1 MKRTSTLQARDI
13 TTRTYQVR
21 ISTLDVKNRSVDAV
35 IATEERVLV
44 LDWNRFE
51 IVEEIL
57 LMAGCRLP
65 ADGQVP
71 LLDSHDR
78 SSVQKQLG
86 STQNLRIEG
95 DQLIG
100 RNFFSDSPAA
110 EHPWTLV
117 RQGHLKSNSIGYQVI
132 HSKMVK
138 AGAEEI
144 IGGRTFRASAD
155 RDLRV
160 STNWEVKENSV
171 CAIGADKNAQ
181 NRRQDMIFEEWL
193 ETKGFKRADLDDNQ
207 LAVLQDAYN
216 VDPANIGERLDRG
229 IGRTKTATAT
239 AEDERNRIAA
249 IRELAGEDVPV
260 DIIERCITEDKSVE
274 EAKAMILDSIRDA
287 RPHVNAVSVMVG
299 DDLNRASLPAA
310 ISDAILTRAG
320 VKLLKENELGE
331 PVLDENGKAEY
342 RQPHE
347 SSRRLLSMR
356 IPDMARQLLIADGR
370 ADAGAYSDQQAIRVC
385 LSEVQQSRRSS
396 SGGISTLVLSEILG
410 DSMNKS
416 LLAAYF
422 EYPVQWPKFCKKEM
436 HNNFQEITRVRLSE
450 LDTLAQIGSGGE
462 YTYASVGEEAEKYT
476 LAKFGKIFGLSMEQ
490 MINDNLHA
498 FSQVPRKLG
507 LTARRIEDVLAF
519 GVITLNAAMSDN
531 VALFH
536 ADHGNLAAGAV
547 ISTTT
552 LNAAKLAFRKQIG
565 KSEDSG
571 TSAYLNL
578 VPAILIVPPELE
590 GTAEMMLSSE
600 YDPADE
606 YHKKANIWQGKLEL
620 CVHPILSATSL
631 TAWHLTTTPGHG
643 GIEMCFLN
651 GAQIPHLERE
661 LGFEN
666 DTLRWKVRHIC
677 AAKAIDY
684 RALYRDPGA

>member
-13 TTRTYQVR
+13 TTRTYQIR
-21 ISTLDVKNRSVDAV
+21 ISTLDVKKRSVDAV

-44 LDWNRFE
+44 LDWTRFE

-57 LMAGCRLP
+57 LMNGCRLP
-65 ADGQVP
+65 ADRQVP

-95 DQLIG
+95 DKLVG

-110 EHPWTLV
+110 EHPWQLV
-117 RQGHLKSNSIGYQVI
+117 REGHLKDNSVGYRVV

-138 AGAEEI
+138 AGTEGVV
-144 IGGRTFRASAD
+144 GGRTFKASAD

-171 CAIGADKNAQ
+171 CAIGADKFAK
-181 NRRQDMIFEEWL
+181 NRRSIMNFEEWL
-193 ETKGFKRADLDDNQ
+193 ETKGFKRADLDEKQ
-207 LAVLQDAYN
+207 LAVLQDAYK
-216 VDPANIGERLDRG
+216 VDPANIGEVLDRD
-229 IGRTKTATAT
+229 IGWPATAT
-239 AEDERNRIAA
+239 AEDEKIRVAA
-249 IRELAGEDVPV
+249 IRKLGGEDCPA
-260 DIIERCITEDKSVE
+260 DIIERAIDENKTVA
-274 EAKAMILDSIRDA
+274 EAKAMILDSIRNA
-287 RPHVNAVSVMVG
+287 RPHVTAVSIMVG

-320 VKLLKENELGE
+320 VKLLKEDESGR
-331 PVLDENGKAEY
+331 PVLDENGRPEY
-342 RQPHE
+342 RKPHE

-356 IPDMARQLLIADGR
+356 IPDMARQVLIADGR
-370 ADAGAYSDQQAIRVC
+370 ADAGAYSDTQAIRVC
-385 LSEVQQSRRSS
+385 LSEVQESRRSS
-396 SGGISTLVLSEILG
+396 SGGVSTLVLSEILG

-436 HNNFQEITRVRLSE
+436 HNNFQEITRARLGE
-450 LDTLAQIGSGGE
+450 LDTLSQIGSGGE
-462 YTYASVGEEAEKYT
+462 YTYCSVGEEAEKYT

-519 GVITLNAAMSDN
+519 GVITLNAAMSDG

-565 KSEDSG
+565 KSEDTG
-571 TSAYLNL
+571 TSVYLNL
-578 VPAILIVPPELE
+578 VPVILIVPPELE

-606 YHKKANIWQGKLEL
+606 YHKKSNIWQGKLLL

-631 TAWHLTTTPGHG
+631 TAWHLSTTPSHG
-643 GIEMCFLN
+643 GVEMCFLT
-651 GAQIPHLERE
+651 GSQVPHLERE
-661 LGFEN
+661 LGFAD

>member
-21 ISTLDVKNRSVDAV
+21 ISTLDVKKRSVDAV
-35 IATEERVLV
+35 IATEAPVLV

-57 LMAGCRLP
+57 LMSGCRLP

-95 DQLIG
+95 DKLVG

-110 EHPWTLV
+110 EHPWQLV
-117 RQGHLKSNSIGYQVI
+117 RQGHLKDNSIGYQVI

-138 AGAEEI
+138 AGEEEVI
-144 IGGRTFRASAD
+144 SGRTFRASAD

-160 STNWEVKENSV
+160 STNWQVKENSV
-171 CAIGADKNAQ
+171 CAIGADKEAK
-181 NRRQDMIFEEWL
+181 NRRSQMNFEEWL
-193 ETKGFKRADLDDNQ
+193 EAKGFARVDLDEKQ
-207 LAVLQDAYN
+207 ITSLQAAYDA
-216 VDPANIGERLDRG
+216 EQ
-229 IGRTKTATAT
+229 GRTATATATAT
-239 AEDERNRIAA
+239 AEDEKNRVAA
-249 IRELAGEDVPV
+249 IRELAGEDVP
-260 DIIERCITEDKSVE
+260 DDLIERCITEDKTVE
-274 EAKAMILDSIRDA
+274 EAKALALDSIRSA
-287 RPHVNAVSVMVG
+287 RPHVAAPVSVMVG

-310 ISDAILTRAG
+310 FSDAILTRAG
-320 VKLLKENELGE
+320 VSLLKEDELGE
-331 PVLDENGKAEY
+331 PMLDENGKPEY
-342 RQPHE
+342 RKPHE
-347 SSRRLLSMR
+347 ASRKLLHMR
-356 IPDMARQLLIADGR
+356 IPDMARQVLITDGR

-396 SGGISTLVLSEILG
+396 RSMVSTNVLSEILG

-422 EYPVQWPKFCKKEM
+422 EYPIQWPKFAKRET
-436 HNNFQEITRVRLSE
+436 HANFQEITRARLSE

-462 YTYASVGEEAEKYT
+462 YTYCSVGEQAEKYT
-476 LAKFGKIFGLSMEQ
+476 LAKFGKIFGLSMES

-519 GVITLNAAMSDN
+519 GVITLNAAMSDG

-565 KSEDSG
+565 RSEDSG

-578 VPAILIVPPELE
+578 VPAVLIVPPELE

-606 YHKKANIWQGKLEL
+606 YHKKANIWHQKLEL
-620 CVHPILSATSL
+620 CTHPILSASSTIQWYL
-631 TAWHLTTTPGHG
+631 GATPSHG
-643 GIEMCFLN
+643 GIEFCFLT
-651 GAQIPHLERE
+651 GAQIPQLERE
-661 LGFEN
+661 VGFAD

-684 RALYRDPGA
+684 RALYKNPGA